1 MRLQYQTPRRWVP
14 THELIQSDATWR
26 GSSTEFVVYVMVE
39 PLTKSQTKDW
49 TAEIVPSTPR
59 LIEPKGPFP
68 GTQSPSSLLSRVP
81 QRAPKKEHKSLC
93 PKEGRRES
101 KRKQT
106 QTETKTINSQIPR
119 RARAAI
125 STGFWVKHGAS
136 EYSKRSPKRT
146 VPSPRRCLPY
156 AGRSMAS
163 RLPAHSRCLAGI
175 GFCHFLAFWVLD
187 RFHLLDWEKWLRGLC
202 DLQL

>member
-93 PKEGRRES
+93 VKKKEEERANENKHKQRR
-101 KRKQT
+101 
-106 QTETKTINSQIPR
+106 R
-119 RARAAI
+119 RLTAKFLEELELRFRLV
-125 STGFWVKHGAS
+125 SGSSMELQNTVKEALNALYHHPDDAF
-136 EYSKRSPKRT
+136 RMQADRWLQDFQRT
-146 VPSPRRCLPY
+146 LD
-156 AGRSMAS
+156 A
-163 RLPAHSRCLAGI
+163 
-175 GFCHFLAFWVLD
+175 WQVLVSVTSSL
-187 RFHLLDWEKWLRGLC
+187 FGY
-202 DLQL
+202 